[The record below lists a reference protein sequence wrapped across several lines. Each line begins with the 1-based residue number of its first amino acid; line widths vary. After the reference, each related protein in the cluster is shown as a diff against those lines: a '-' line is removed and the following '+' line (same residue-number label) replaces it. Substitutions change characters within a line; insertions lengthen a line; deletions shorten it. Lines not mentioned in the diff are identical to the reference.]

1 MRCKKQKCVI
11 LLTQTNYQI
20 MKRLTKREEEVMS
33 VIWDMGRALVN
44 DITPRLPIPDLPYTT
59 VSSIVRILE
68 KKGFVDHKSYGRTH
82 EYFPVISKEEYRN
95 SQMKSFVKRYFDS
108 SYRNVVSYFVNE
120 KKLSAEDL
128 KSLIEIIEKKQDNE

>member
-1 MRCKKQKCVI
+1 MRCKKHDCVI
-11 LLTQTNYQI
+11 PLTQINFQI

-44 DITPRLPIPDLPYTT
+44 DITPRLPIPDLPYST

-82 EYFPVISKEEYRN
+82 EYFPLISKEEYRN

-108 SYRNVVSYFVNE
+108 SYQNVVSYFVNE

>member
-44 DITPRLPIPDLPYTT
+44 DITPRLPIPDLPYST

-82 EYFPVISKEEYRN
+82 EYFPLISKEEYRN

-108 SYRNVVSYFVNE
+108 SYQNVVSYFVNE

>member
-1 MRCKKQKCVI
+1 
-11 LLTQTNYQI
+11 

-68 KKGFVDHKSYGRTH
+68 MKGFVDHKSYGRTH

-108 SYRNVVSYFVNE
+108 SYQNVVSYFVNE
-120 KKLSAEDL
+120 KKLSTDDL

>member
-1 MRCKKQKCVI
+1 MRCKKQNCVI
-11 LLTQTNYQI
+11 PLTQINFQN

-68 KKGFVDHKSYGRTH
+68 MKGFVDHKSYGRTH

-95 SQMKSFVKRYFDS
+95 FQMKSFVKKYFDS
-108 SYRNVVSYFVNE
+108 SYQNVVSYFVNE
-120 KKLSAEDL
+120 QKLTTDDL

>member
-44 DITPRLPIPDLPYTT
+44 DITPRLPIPDLPYST

>member
-1 MRCKKQKCVI
+1 MRYTFDSNKFSNHEKANKTGGGSNVCD
-11 LLTQTNYQI
+11 LGH
-20 MKRLTKREEEVMS
+20 
-33 VIWDMGRALVN
+33 GRALVN
-44 DITPRLPIPDLPYTT
+44 DITPRLPIPDLPYST

-82 EYFPVISKEEYRN
+82 EYFPLISKEEYRN

-108 SYRNVVSYFVNE
+108 SYQNVVSYFVNE

>member
-1 MRCKKQKCVI
+1 
-11 LLTQTNYQI
+11 
-20 MKRLTKREEEVMS
+20 MS

-82 EYFPVISKEEYRN
+82 EYFPVISKEAYRN

-108 SYRNVVSYFVNE
+108 SYQNVVSYFVNE
-120 KKLSAEDL
+120 KKLSTEDL

>member
-1 MRCKKQKCVI
+1 
-11 LLTQTNYQI
+11 
-20 MKRLTKREEEVMS
+20 MS

-44 DITPRLPIPDLPYTT
+44 DITPRLPIKDLPYTT

-108 SYRNVVSYFVNE
+108 SYQNVVSYFVNE

-128 KSLIEIIEKKQDNE
+128 KSLIEIIEKKAGL

>member
-44 DITPRLPIPDLPYTT
+44 DITPRLPITDLPYTT

>member
-1 MRCKKQKCVI
+1 MRCKKQKCVV